1 MTQIKMKTPAME
13 PSLAMRA
20 LKLVVLTALLGYVGY
35 GLHNQAEALSGALTL
50 RMLAALAAAVLCLL
64 LNQVAM
70 ACRQS
75 LLLSHVGSPLP
86 MGQSLRIILA
96 GLFANN
102 FMPAGVGHD
111 VARMVFLRGHHQQ
124 TTASLGGLVL
134 LDRFLGLMGLSVLA
148 ACSLLTL
155 WNWYPLAVPG
165 EAGRLLISAMLM
177 PLPLGLTI
185 LALRH
190 EATFERLS
198 GLAGRLPLGG
208 KIQNL
213 LVGMRAFSS
222 RKRVL
227 LMALGLASLGYVF
240 AVAGVALLAWG
251 VSDFQGAIGSTLVS
265 PLVFFASSIPV
276 TPSNLGWTEA
286 VADAAWNIFGM
297 HGGMVVFIYWRI
309 ATGITSLLG
318 YSTYCSY
325 LNSTLELNND
335 R

>member
-1 MTQIKMKTPAME
+1 MTQTEGKTPARA
-13 PSLAMRA
+13 PGRAMRA
-20 LKLVVLTALLGYVGY
+20 LKLAVLAALLGYVGF
-35 GLHNQAEALSGALTL
+35 GLRNQAEALSGALTA
-50 RMLAALAAAVLCLL
+50 RMLPALAAAALCLF

-70 ACRQS
+70 AQRQS

-86 MGQSLRIILA
+86 LGQSLRIILA

-111 VARMVFLRGHHQQ
+111 VTRMVCLRGHGEQ

-148 ACSLLTL
+148 ACSLLAL
-155 WNWYPLAVPG
+155 WNWYPMAVPG
-165 EAGRLLISAMLM
+165 EAGRLLISAMLV
-177 PLPLGLTI
+177 PLPLGLAI

-198 GLAGRLPLGG
+198 GLTGRLPLGG
-208 KIQNL
+208 KIQEL
-213 LVGMRAFSS
+213 LMGMRTFSS

-227 LMALGLASLGYVF
+227 LMALGLSTLGHLYTVL
-240 AVAGVALLAWG
+240 GVALIAWG
-251 VSDFQGAIGSTLVS
+251 LSDLHGALGSTLVS

-286 VADAAWNIFGM
+286 VADAAWGVFGM
-297 HGGMVVFIYWRI
+297 RGGMIIFLAWR
-309 ATGITSLLG
+309 AVTMLVSVSG
-318 YSTYCSY
+318 CAAY
-325 LNSTLELNND
+325 LNLRGHKSRREAS
-335 R
+335 